1 MKLNEIETR
10 CNIDYQVNLY
20 KFSNVMVEMHDSIHS
35 KIHYYVLY
43 DDYTSLI
50 RIPDYI
56 HILVNEINDR
66 NGIK

>member
-1 MKLNEIETR
+1 MKLSEIETR
-10 CNIDYQVNLY
+10 CNIDYQVNSY

-43 DDYTSLI
+43 
-50 RIPDYI
+50 
-56 HILVNEINDR
+56 LVNEINDR